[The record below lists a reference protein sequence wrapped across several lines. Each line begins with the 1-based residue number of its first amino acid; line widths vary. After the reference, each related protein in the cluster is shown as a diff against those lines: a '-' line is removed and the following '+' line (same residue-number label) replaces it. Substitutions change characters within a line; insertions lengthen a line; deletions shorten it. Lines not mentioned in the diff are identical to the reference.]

1 MNTKTPTTINMREFL
16 RNTKKIKEAV
26 SAGEEFHVY
35 DRSKLAFVVTLPRIT
50 TNKKKYTFADLEK
63 FRFKGSKNSS
73 QDIDAIV
80 YGG

>member
-16 RNTKKIKEAV
+16 RSTKKIKEAV

-35 DRSKLAFVVTLPRIT
+35 DRSRLAFVVTMPCVP
-50 TNKKKYTFADLEK
+50 TNKKKYAFADLQK
-63 FRFKGSKNSS
+63 LRFKGSKNSS